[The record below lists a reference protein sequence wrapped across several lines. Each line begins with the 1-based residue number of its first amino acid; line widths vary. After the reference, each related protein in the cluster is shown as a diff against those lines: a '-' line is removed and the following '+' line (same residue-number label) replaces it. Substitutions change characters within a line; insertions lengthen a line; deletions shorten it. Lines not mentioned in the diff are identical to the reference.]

1 MKHDERTRK
10 NWVAKELSSPK
21 YRQRI
26 VKSKKKYTRNGRKES
41 PQFFK
46 VGNIIHECFK
56 FI

>member
-26 VKSKKKYTRNGRKES
+26 VKSKKKYTRKGRKES
-41 PQFFK
+41 PHFFK
-46 VGNIIHECFK
+46 VA
-56 FI
+56 